1 MKSVLVNVGK
11 SLMNAESGCMGSVEK
26 SIAGYRF
33 LKTSKLSDYL
43 NKSFAK
49 AAHEWSASYAL
60 AGFLSTLPRVIF
72 EALLV
77 CIAMIAL
84 FGPADY
90 SYGSGDSLLLLTALT
105 VRVIPSAARI
115 SHAIQQIQFSAAP
128 TQAVM
133 EFLSIKRI
141 EDDVERTFVNCNG
154 VEIEYINLLIEQNV
168 KLSCSSF
175 KIRPG
180 ENILLTGKSGCG
192 KVFLDTL
199 VGLTNPRWILK
210 SFGKHGSRS
219 DFQHWMLNNVSYCA
233 QDEKLFEASV
243 SENIFGFRDTKVSNE
258 HLILIYEILRQSSI
272 KRLI

>member
-1 MKSVLVNVGK
+1 MKKSDLRHKIFFMSYKVSDYLRGLLTTVFEAVLMGVFFLFIVFEFGQSAVFALFLLICAAVIFSATMKSVLVNVGK

-105 VRVIPSAARI
+105 VALFR
-115 SHAIQQIQFSAAP
+115 
-128 TQAVM
+128 
-133 EFLSIKRI
+133 
-141 EDDVERTFVNCNG
+141 
-154 VEIEYINLLIEQNV
+154 LLRE
-168 KLSCSSF
+168 
-175 KIRPG
+175 
-180 ENILLTGKSGCG
+180 
-192 KVFLDTL
+192 
-199 VGLTNPRWILK
+199 
-210 SFGKHGSRS
+210 
-219 DFQHWMLNNVSYCA
+219 
-233 QDEKLFEASV
+233 
-243 SENIFGFRDTKVSNE
+243 
-258 HLILIYEILRQSSI
+258 
-272 KRLI
+272 